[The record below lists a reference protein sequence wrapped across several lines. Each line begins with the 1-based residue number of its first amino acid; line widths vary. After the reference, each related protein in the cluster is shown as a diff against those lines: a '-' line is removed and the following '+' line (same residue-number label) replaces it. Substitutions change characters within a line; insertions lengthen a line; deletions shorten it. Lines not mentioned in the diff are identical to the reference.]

1 MAKEAGQAWEYIL
14 KYVRQIVAKSGN
26 LEEVRDKLLQ
36 AFSDLPVDRL
46 AKVMELGFSAA
57 ELAGVAD
64 VVQETG
70 VGGKS

>member
-1 MAKEAGQAWEYIL
+1 MRLIIDQAET
-14 KYVRQIVAKSGN
+14 
-26 LEEVRDKLLQ
+26 LEDVRDKLLQ
-36 AFSDLPVDRL
+36 AFGDLPVERL